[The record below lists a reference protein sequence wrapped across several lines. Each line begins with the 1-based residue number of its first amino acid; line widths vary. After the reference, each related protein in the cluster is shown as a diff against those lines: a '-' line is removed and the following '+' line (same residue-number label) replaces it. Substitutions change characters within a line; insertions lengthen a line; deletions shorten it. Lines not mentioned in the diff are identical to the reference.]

1 MKPDT
6 EAKSRCRNCLPS
18 LRSRTNKAIIDPRS
32 AQPTKTR
39 TETQSLSLNV
49 GALMSIRRCYFSPLR
64 ASPKLDLYMQIV
76 VRERCA
82 VCTEEPGLAR
92 KFRTTLIYCATSH
105 DPGADPILI
114 SASASAKL
122 AEMMHKSSAWGDI
135 RRRRKALWRVHF
147 HFLFFLL
154 SLRINFPFVRPPP
167 KVAPCKCSFLFFHHP
182 TMMCVRLANMARLSL
197 FPSLESENEDKN
209 FDVGRIRRSPHRRRS
224 SIQASV
230 FW

>member
-1 MKPDT
+1 MLHISFRCAFTHEADT
-6 EAKSRCRNCLPS
+6 EANFVAVIASS

-64 ASPKLDLYMQIV
+64 ASPKLDLYMQII
-76 VRERCA
+76 VRERCS

-92 KFRTTLIYCATSH
+92 KFRTTFIYCATSH

-114 SASASAKL
+114 SPSASAKL

-147 HFLFFLL
+147 HFLFF
-154 SLRINFPFVRPPP
+154 SPSYQFPF
-167 KVAPCKCSFLFFHHP
+167 
-182 TMMCVRLANMARLSL
+182 
-197 FPSLESENEDKN
+197 
-209 FDVGRIRRSPHRRRS
+209 RSPTTEGC
-224 SIQASV
+224 SV
-230 FW
+230 QM